1 MLKMRGFSVKG
12 INKKPL
18 NLLKLSEIVYFLGKV
33 SLKACSGGYFMTK
46 LSVYKFNYPS
56 PENLSF
62 TSRSAV
68 QLDFLPSPARGTTV
82 QIKF

>member
-12 INKKPL
+12 INKNSL
-18 NLLKLSEIVYFLGKV
+18 NLLKLSEILHFGG
-33 SLKACSGGYFMTK
+33 LKACSGGYFMTK

-68 QLDFLPSPARGTTV
+68 QFDFLPSPTRGTTV